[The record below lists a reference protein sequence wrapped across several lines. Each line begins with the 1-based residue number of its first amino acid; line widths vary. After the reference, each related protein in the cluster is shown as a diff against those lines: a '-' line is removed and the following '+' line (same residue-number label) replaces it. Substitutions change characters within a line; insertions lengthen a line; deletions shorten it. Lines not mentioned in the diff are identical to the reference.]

1 MKYYV
6 EHFSD
11 RIQDGAWYL
20 VDQVPAP
27 EKKAQ
32 QLANSYGRNVK
43 LEYSS
48 VKNDFTIFKPN
59 KDKEVE
65 SLVTEG
71 EIF

>member
-20 VDQVPAP
+20 VDQVKSP
-27 EKKAQ
+27 ENRAQ

-43 LEYSS
+43 LVYSG

-59 KDKEVE
+59 KDKEVQT
-65 SLVTEG
+65 LVTEG